1 MSTELDQEWIEL
13 IQIAIQMQ
21 IPIEEIKK
29 ILSSNKQ

>member
-13 IQIAIQMQ
+13 IQIAIQME

-29 ILSSNKQ
+29 FL